1 MKTRKFVDLERRLA
15 MDFPDFA
22 IKGTLMFLSPP
33 IRLLR
38 GLCFEGSSFDKTS
51 FYVNFF
57 VLPLC
62 RPTDHL
68 YFSFGGRVRCPG
80 GGDRWNVES
89 PNLRWELVN
98 SLMNEAEEN
107 GVHSICLFTRIP
119 EFFTQHGFRIIEDR
133 TALPDKIYKDCQ
145 SCPRLYKCDEVA
157 MVRGQVPKVSILGPR
172 IGADQLVKL
181 SV

>member
-38 GLCFEGSSFDKTS
+38 GLCFEGSSFDKNS

-89 PNLRWELVN
+89 PNLRSELVN
-98 SLMNEAEEN
+98 SLMNEAVPYLRGTKALSDFIANAKSAPQNIRTLEA
-107 GVHSICLFTRIP
+107 T
-119 EFFTQHGFRIIEDR
+119 GFALARLNEIEPGD
-133 TALPDKIYKDCQ
+133 
-145 SCPRLYKCDEVA
+145 
-157 MVRGQVPKVSILGPR
+157 
-172 IGADQLVKL
+172 
-181 SV
+181 